1 MLNTILITIALVMTT
16 ITAAVG
22 MVWLVKNIHAHLMK
36 KHKTGDDDKNE
47 IKKFGRTTRP
57 GLYKRRAL
65 SCSDYIRINNVHNET
80 QPSRRT
86 CRVMSENRTEI
97 AAEVIAKSAQDV
109 KADFDEAIS
118 EMFERVQHIEEIVD
132 IYDKTDTWM
141 PLKEG
146 IDQYHSM
153 FETCSEIQQMAKDF
167 YDENY
172 SEADLRHRLE
182 KIHYAVERIMR

>member
-1 MLNTILITIALVMTT
+1 
-16 ITAAVG
+16 
-22 MVWLVKNIHAHLMK
+22 
-36 KHKTGDDDKNE
+36 
-47 IKKFGRTTRP
+47 
-57 GLYKRRAL
+57 
-65 SCSDYIRINNVHNET
+65 
-80 QPSRRT
+80 
-86 CRVMSENRTEI
+86 MSENRTEI